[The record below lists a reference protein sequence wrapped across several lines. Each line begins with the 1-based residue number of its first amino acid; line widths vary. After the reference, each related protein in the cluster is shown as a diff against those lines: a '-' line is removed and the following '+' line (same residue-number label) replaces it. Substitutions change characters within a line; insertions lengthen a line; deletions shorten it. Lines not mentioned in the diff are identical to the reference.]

1 MSVLNRNHVSVASLI
16 RFLQTKKVKI
26 RKSSKPNDANFVS
39 LLIGEIEDAVDEM
52 GKQEPKEDDFDFVKL
67 LGESSFHLEGVSH

>member
-1 MSVLNRNHVSVASLI
+1 MPKLNRDHVSVASLL

-26 RKSSKPNDANFVS
+26 RKSSKPNDANFMS

-52 GKQEPKEDDFDFVKL
+52 GKQEPKEDVDFVKL
-67 LGESSFHLEGVSH
+67 LGEYSFHLEGVAH